1 MKRFPHAAYSQP
13 VPVARP
19 RGASAKWTL
28 AVLIAAFAAP
38 GTILAQAP
46 PAPPPPGAFPT
57 RIFQRGGYLGVGLQE
72 INAERAK
79 TLKLRE
85 EGGVEVTSVIHE
97 SPAEK
102 AGLKPGDVV
111 VAYNGQKIEGIE
123 QFSRMVHE
131 TPAGR
136 EVKVDI
142 VRNGAPQTVPVK
154 IDNRP
159 MPRIFG
165 GDGGRFNVPPDVPMP
180 DIPRLF
186 AGLHSPMLG
195 IEAESVDGQLAEY
208 FGVKDGG
215 VLVRSVLKNSAAE
228 KAGLK
233 AGDVILRLDDVKVTS
248 AADISAKLRMAPGK
262 TVQVSLMRD
271 HKETTVPVTPDTPER
286 AERNSGR

>member
-1 MKRFPHAAYSQP
+1 MKRFPSEHAACSSP
-13 VPVARP
+13 WAARP
-19 RGASAKWTL
+19 WGHRLPAKWTL
-28 AVLIAAFAAP
+28 PVLIVALAAP
-38 GTILAQAP
+38 LLAQVP
-46 PAPPPPGAFPT
+46 PPVPPPPPGV
-57 RIFQRGGYLGVGLQE
+57 FQRGGYLGVGLQE

-79 TLKLRE
+79 ALKLRE
-85 EGGVEVTSVIHE
+85 EGGVEITSVIRE

-111 VAYNGQKIEGIE
+111 VAFNGQKIESIG
-123 QFSRMVHE
+123 QFSRMVRE

-136 EVKVDI
+136 EIKLDI

-154 IDNRP
+154 IDIRA
-159 MPRIFG
+159 MPRVFTN
-165 GDGGRFNVPPDVPMP
+165 DGGHFNFPDVPMP

-271 HKETTVPVTPDTPER
+271 HKETTIPITPDSPER
-286 AERNSGR
+286 TERNSTK

>member
-1 MKRFPHAAYSQP
+1 
-13 VPVARP
+13 
-19 RGASAKWTL
+19 L
-28 AVLIAAFAAP
+28 IAVLATP
-38 GTILAQAP
+38 GLLLAQGP
-46 PAPPPPGAFPT
+46 PPPPPGVSPT

-79 TLKLRE
+79 ALKLRE
-85 EGGVEVTSVIHE
+85 EGDVEVTSVIHE

-123 QFSRMVHE
+123 QISRMVRE

-154 IDNRP
+154 IEDRP
-159 MPRIFG
+159 MPRFFT

-186 AGLHSPMLG
+186 SGLHSPMLG

-208 FGVKDGG
+208 FGVKEGG

-248 AADISAKLRMAPGK
+248 AADISAKLRMVPGK
-262 TVQVSLMRD
+262 MVQVSLMRER
-271 HKETTVPVTPDTPER
+271 KETTVPVTPDAPER
-286 AERNSGR
+286 ADRNPTK